1 MSMASFFAIAKI
13 DVMNAKRE
21 KEMMKIREE
30 FPILD
35 QKINGED
42 LVYLDN
48 AASTQKPR
56 TVINAIKNYYENDHS
71 NVHRGVHT
79 LSVRATEAYERA
91 RQKVTEFVNSPN
103 KHQIIFTKGTT
114 ESINLIASSVT
125 NLIEKNDEILITAME
140 HHSNIVPWQELCKR
154 TGATLKVIPISE
166 DGDILMDKYREMV
179 TNKTKLVSVVHLSN
193 TLGTI
198 NPIEKIINK
207 AKSHSAITVIDGA
220 QAAGHIPIDVQKLD
234 CDFYLFSGHKIYGPT
249 GIGVLYGKEDI
260 LNKID
265 PYQYGGEMI
274 LKVTFDE
281 TTYNDLPHKFE
292 AGTPN
297 IAGAVGIGASIDF
310 INSLDRDLCHKH
322 EMSLHD
328 YAMDKLER
336 IDGIRII
343 GRSSNKSAILSFVI
357 DGMHPHDIGTII
369 NQKGIAVRTGHHC
382 TMPLMDFYEI
392 PGTVRASFSIYNT
405 HSEIDKLIDAL
416 KLAIK
421 MLKQ

>member
-1 MSMASFFAIAKI
+1 MKELR
-13 DVMNAKRE
+13 KRRLE
-21 KEMMKIREE
+21 NIREE
-30 FPILD
+30 FPILH

-48 AASTQKPR
+48 AASTQKPKA
-56 TVINAIKNYYENDHS
+56 VINAIKDYYENDHS

-79 LSVRATEAYERA
+79 LSVRATEAYENA
-91 RQKVTEFVNSPN
+91 REKVSQFVNSPN
-103 KHQIIFTKGTT
+103 KNQIIFTKGTT
-114 ESINLIASSVT
+114 ESINLIAGSLT

-154 TGATLKVIPISE
+154 TGAILKIIPINDNGE
-166 DGDILMDKYREMV
+166 ILIDKYTEMV

-198 NPIEKIINK
+198 NPIEEIIDT
-207 AKSHSAITVIDGA
+207 AKLNDAITVIDGA
-220 QAAGHIPIDVQKLD
+220 QSAGHLLVDVQELD
-234 CDFYLFSGHKIYGPT
+234 CDFYLFSGHKVFGPT
-249 GIGVLYGKEDI
+249 GIGVLYGKENI
-260 LNKID
+260 LNQID
-265 PYQYGGEMI
+265 PYQFGGEMI

-281 TTYNDLPHKFE
+281 TTYNGLPHKFE

-310 INSLDRDLCHKH
+310 INSLDRDLCHQY

-328 YAMDKLER
+328 YALEKLEQF
-336 IDGIRII
+336 DDIRII
-343 GRSSNKSAILSFVI
+343 GKSSKKSAIISFVI
-357 DGMHPHDIGTII
+357 DGIHPHDIGTII

-382 TMPLMDFYEI
+382 TMPLMDFYGI
-392 PGTVRASFSIYNT
+392 PGTVRASFSIYNN
-405 HSEIDKLIDAL
+405 HAEVDKLIDAI

-421 MLKQ
+421 MLK

>member
-1 MSMASFFAIAKI
+1 MKGLR
-13 DVMNAKRE
+13 KRSLE
-21 KEMMKIREE
+21 NIREE
-30 FPILD
+30 FPILH

-48 AASTQKPR
+48 AASTQKPKA
-56 TVINAIKNYYENDHS
+56 VINAIKDYYENDHS

-79 LSVRATEAYERA
+79 LSVRATEAYENA
-91 RQKVTEFVNSPN
+91 REKVSQFVNSPN
-103 KHQIIFTKGTT
+103 KNQIIFTKGTT
-114 ESINLIASSVT
+114 ESINLIAGSLT

-154 TGATLKVIPISE
+154 TGAILKIIPINDNGE
-166 DGDILMDKYREMV
+166 ILIDKYTEMV

-198 NPIEKIINK
+198 NPIEEIIDT
-207 AKSHSAITVIDGA
+207 AKSNNAITVIDGA
-220 QAAGHIPIDVQKLD
+220 QSASHLLVDVQELD
-234 CDFYLFSGHKIYGPT
+234 CDFYLFSGHKVFGPT
-249 GIGVLYGKEDI
+249 GIGVLYGKENI
-260 LNKID
+260 LNQID
-265 PYQYGGEMI
+265 PYQFGGEMI

-281 TTYNDLPHKFE
+281 TTYNGLPHKFE

-310 INSLDRDLCHKH
+310 INSLDRELCHQY

-328 YAMDKLER
+328 YALEKLEQF
-336 IDGIRII
+336 DDIRVI
-343 GRSSNKSAILSFVI
+343 GRSSKKSAIISFVI
-357 DGMHPHDIGTII
+357 DGIHPHDIGTII

-382 TMPLMDFYEI
+382 TMPLMDFYGI
-392 PGTVRASFSIYNT
+392 PGTVRASFSIYNN
-405 HSEIDKLIDAL
+405 HAEVDKLIDAIN
-416 KLAIK
+416 LAIK

>member
-1 MSMASFFAIAKI
+1 MKAKQKK
-13 DVMNAKRE
+13 AFER
-21 KEMMKIREE
+21 IREE

-42 LVYLDN
+42 LIYLDN
-48 AASTQKPR
+48 AASTQKPKA
-56 TVINAIKNYYENDHS
+56 VINAIKDYYENDHS

-79 LSVRATEAYERA
+79 LSVRATEAYENA
-91 RQKVTEFVNSPN
+91 RVKVREFLNSPN
-103 KHQIIFTKGTT
+103 NHQIIFTKGTT
-114 ESINLIASSVT
+114 DSINLIATSITS
-125 NLIEKNDEILITAME
+125 LINENDEILITAME

-154 TGATLKVIPISE
+154 TGAVLKIIPINE
-166 DGDILMDKYREMV
+166 NGEILIDDYKDMV
-179 TNKTKLVSVVHLSN
+179 SAKTKLISVVHLSN

-198 NPIEKIINK
+198 NPIEDIIKI
-207 AKSHSAITVIDGA
+207 AKSHDVITVIDGA
-220 QAAGHIPIDVQKLD
+220 QAAGHLPIDVQKLD
-234 CDFYLFSGHKIYGPT
+234 CDFYLFSGHKIFGPT
-249 GIGVLYGKEDI
+249 GIGVLYGKEEI

-274 LKVTFDE
+274 LKVTFEE
-281 TTYNDLPHKFE
+281 TTYNSLPHKFE
-292 AGTPN
+292 AGSPN

-310 INSLDRDLCHKH
+310 INSLDRDLCHEY

-328 YAMDKLER
+328 YALNQLEQ

-343 GRSSNKSAILSFVI
+343 GKSSHKSAIISFVI
-357 DGMHPHDIGTII
+357 DGVHPHDIGTII

-392 PGTVRASFSIYNT
+392 PGTVRASFSIYNN
-405 HSEIDKLIDAL
+405 HSEIDKLIDAI

-421 MLKQ
+421 MLK

>member
-1 MSMASFFAIAKI
+1 MKAKQKK
-13 DVMNAKRE
+13 AFER
-21 KEMMKIREE
+21 IREE

-42 LVYLDN
+42 LIYLDN
-48 AASTQKPR
+48 AASTQKPKA
-56 TVINAIKNYYENDHS
+56 VINAIKDYYENDHS

-79 LSVRATEAYERA
+79 LSVRATEAYENA
-91 RQKVTEFVNSPN
+91 RGKVTEFLNSPN
-103 KHQIIFTKGTT
+103 NHQIIFTKGTT
-114 ESINLIASSVT
+114 DSINLIASSIT
-125 NLIEKNDEILITAME
+125 SLINKNDEILITAME

-154 TGATLKVIPISE
+154 TGAILKVIPINK
-166 DGDILMDKYREMV
+166 DGEILIDDYKDMV
-179 TNKTKLVSVVHLSN
+179 SAKTKLISVVHLSN

-198 NPIEKIINK
+198 NPIEDIIKI
-207 AKSHSAITVIDGA
+207 AKSHDVITVIDGA
-220 QAAGHIPIDVQKLD
+220 QAAGHLPIDVQKLD
-234 CDFYLFSGHKIYGPT
+234 CDFYLFSGHKIFGPT
-249 GIGVLYGKEDI
+249 GIGVLYGKEEI
-260 LNKID
+260 LNRID

-274 LKVTFDE
+274 LKVTFEE
-281 TTYNDLPHKFE
+281 TTYNSLPHKFE

-310 INSLDRDLCHKH
+310 INSLDRDLCHEY

-328 YAMDKLER
+328 YALNQLEQ

-343 GRSSNKSAILSFVI
+343 GKSSHKSAIISFVI

-392 PGTVRASFSIYNT
+392 PGTVRASFSIYNN
-405 HSEIDKLIDAL
+405 HSEIDKLIDAI

-421 MLKQ
+421 MLK

>member
-1 MSMASFFAIAKI
+1 MKELR
-13 DVMNAKRE
+13 KRSLE
-21 KEMMKIREE
+21 NIRDE
-30 FPILD
+30 FPILH

-48 AASTQKPR
+48 AASTQKPKA
-56 TVINAIKNYYENDHS
+56 VINAIKDYYENDHS

-79 LSVRATEAYERA
+79 LSVRATEAYEDA
-91 RQKVTEFVNSPN
+91 REKVSQFVNSPN
-103 KHQIIFTKGTT
+103 KNQIIFTKGTT
-114 ESINLIASSVT
+114 ESINLIAGSLT

-154 TGATLKVIPISE
+154 TGAILKIIPINDNGE
-166 DGDILMDKYREMV
+166 ILIDKYTEMV

-198 NPIEKIINK
+198 NPIEEIIDT
-207 AKSHSAITVIDGA
+207 AKLNNAITVIDGA
-220 QAAGHIPIDVQKLD
+220 QSAGHLLVDVQELD
-234 CDFYLFSGHKIYGPT
+234 CDFYLFSGHKVFGPT
-249 GIGVLYGKEDI
+249 GIGVLYGKENI
-260 LNKID
+260 LNQID
-265 PYQYGGEMI
+265 PYQFGGEMI

-281 TTYNDLPHKFE
+281 TTYNGLPHKFE

-310 INSLDRDLCHKH
+310 INSLDRELCHQY

-328 YAMDKLER
+328 YALEKLEQF
-336 IDGIRII
+336 DDIRII
-343 GRSSNKSAILSFVI
+343 GKSSKKSAIISFVI
-357 DGMHPHDIGTII
+357 DGIHPHDIGTII

-382 TMPLMDFYEI
+382 TMPLMDFYGI
-392 PGTVRASFSIYNT
+392 PGTVRASFSIYNN
-405 HSEIDKLIDAL
+405 HAEVDKLIDAIN
-416 KLAIK
+416 LAIK

>member
-1 MSMASFFAIAKI
+1 MKAKQKK
-13 DVMNAKRE
+13 AFE
-21 KEMMKIREE
+21 KIREE

-42 LVYLDN
+42 LIYLDN
-48 AASTQKPR
+48 AASTQKPKA
-56 TVINAIKNYYENDHS
+56 VINAIKDYYENDHS

-79 LSVRATEAYERA
+79 LSVRATEAYENA
-91 RQKVTEFVNSPN
+91 RVKVTEFLNSPN
-103 KHQIIFTKGTT
+103 NHQIIFTKGTT
-114 ESINLIASSVT
+114 DSINLIATSITS
-125 NLIEKNDEILITAME
+125 LINENDEILITAME

-154 TGATLKVIPISE
+154 TGAVLKIIPINE
-166 DGDILMDKYREMV
+166 NGEILIDDYKDMV
-179 TNKTKLVSVVHLSN
+179 SAKTKLISVVHLSN

-198 NPIEKIINK
+198 NPIEDIIKI
-207 AKSHSAITVIDGA
+207 AKSHDVITVIDGA
-220 QAAGHIPIDVQKLD
+220 QAAGHLPIDVQQLD
-234 CDFYLFSGHKIYGPT
+234 CDFYLFSGHKIFGPT
-249 GIGVLYGKEDI
+249 GIGVLYGKEEI
-260 LNKID
+260 LNRID

-274 LKVTFDE
+274 LKVTFEE
-281 TTYNDLPHKFE
+281 TTYNSLPHKFE

-310 INSLDRDLCHKH
+310 INGLDRDLCHEY

-328 YAMDKLER
+328 YALNQLEQ

-343 GRSSNKSAILSFVI
+343 GKSSHKSAIISFVI

-392 PGTVRASFSIYNT
+392 PGTVRASFSIYNN
-405 HSEIDKLIDAL
+405 HSEIDKLIDAI

-421 MLKQ
+421 MLK

>member
-1 MSMASFFAIAKI
+1 MKAKQKK
-13 DVMNAKRE
+13 AFER
-21 KEMMKIREE
+21 IREE

-42 LVYLDN
+42 LIYLDN
-48 AASTQKPR
+48 AASTQKPKA
-56 TVINAIKNYYENDHS
+56 VINAIKDYYENDHS

-79 LSVRATEAYERA
+79 LSIRATEAYENA
-91 RQKVTEFVNSPN
+91 RVKVTEFLNSPN
-103 KHQIIFTKGTT
+103 NHQIIFTKGTT
-114 ESINLIASSVT
+114 DSINLIATSITS
-125 NLIEKNDEILITAME
+125 LINENDEILITAME

-154 TGATLKVIPISE
+154 TGAVLKIIPINE
-166 DGDILMDKYREMV
+166 NGEILIDDYKDMV
-179 TNKTKLVSVVHLSN
+179 SAKTKLISVVHLSN

-198 NPIEKIINK
+198 NPIEDIIKI
-207 AKSHSAITVIDGA
+207 AKSHDVITVIDGA
-220 QAAGHIPIDVQKLD
+220 QAAGHLPIDVQQLD
-234 CDFYLFSGHKIYGPT
+234 CDFYLFSGHKIFGPT
-249 GIGVLYGKEDI
+249 GIGVLYGKEEI
-260 LNKID
+260 LNRID

-274 LKVTFDE
+274 LKVTFEE
-281 TTYNDLPHKFE
+281 TTYNSLPHKFE

-310 INSLDRDLCHKH
+310 INSLDRDLCHEY

-328 YAMDKLER
+328 YALNQLEQ

-343 GRSSNKSAILSFVI
+343 GKSSHKSAIISFVI

-392 PGTVRASFSIYNT
+392 PGTVRASFSIYNN
-405 HSEIDKLIDAL
+405 HSEIDKLIDAI

-421 MLKQ
+421 MLK

>member
-1 MSMASFFAIAKI
+1 MKAKQKK
-13 DVMNAKRE
+13 AFE
-21 KEMMKIREE
+21 KIREE

-42 LVYLDN
+42 LIYLDN
-48 AASTQKPR
+48 AASTQKPKA
-56 TVINAIKNYYENDHS
+56 VINAIKDYYENDHS

-79 LSVRATEAYERA
+79 LSVRATEAYENA
-91 RQKVTEFVNSPN
+91 RLKVTEFLNSPN
-103 KHQIIFTKGTT
+103 NHQIIFTKGTT
-114 ESINLIASSVT
+114 DSINLIATSITS
-125 NLIEKNDEILITAME
+125 LINENDEILITAME

-154 TGATLKVIPISE
+154 TGAVLKIIPINE
-166 DGDILMDKYREMV
+166 NGEILIDDYKDMV
-179 TNKTKLVSVVHLSN
+179 SAKTKLISVVHLSN

-198 NPIEKIINK
+198 NPIEDIIKI
-207 AKSHSAITVIDGA
+207 AKSHDVITVIDGA
-220 QAAGHIPIDVQKLD
+220 QAAGHLPIDVQQLD
-234 CDFYLFSGHKIYGPT
+234 CDFYLFSGHKIFGPT
-249 GIGVLYGKEDI
+249 GIGVLYGKEEI
-260 LNKID
+260 LNRID

-274 LKVTFDE
+274 LKVTFEE
-281 TTYNDLPHKFE
+281 TTYNSLPHKFE

-310 INSLDRDLCHKH
+310 INSLDRDLCHEY

-328 YAMDKLER
+328 YALNQLEQ

-343 GRSSNKSAILSFVI
+343 GKSSHKSAIISFVI

-392 PGTVRASFSIYNT
+392 PGTVRASFSIYNN
-405 HSEIDKLIDAL
+405 HSEIDKLIDAI

-421 MLKQ
+421 MLK

>member
-1 MSMASFFAIAKI
+1 MKAKQKK
-13 DVMNAKRE
+13 AFER
-21 KEMMKIREE
+21 IREE

-42 LVYLDN
+42 LIYLDN
-48 AASTQKPR
+48 AASTQKPKA
-56 TVINAIKNYYENDHS
+56 VINAIKYYYENDHS

-79 LSVRATEAYERA
+79 LSVRATEAYENA
-91 RQKVTEFVNSPN
+91 RVKVTEFLNSPN
-103 KHQIIFTKGTT
+103 NHQIIFTKGTT
-114 ESINLIASSVT
+114 DSINLIATSITS
-125 NLIEKNDEILITAME
+125 LINENDEILITAME

-154 TGATLKVIPISE
+154 TGAVLKIIPINE
-166 DGDILMDKYREMV
+166 NGEILIDDYKDMV
-179 TNKTKLVSVVHLSN
+179 SAKTKLISVVHLSN

-198 NPIEKIINK
+198 NPIEDIIKI
-207 AKSHSAITVIDGA
+207 AKSHDVITVIDGA
-220 QAAGHIPIDVQKLD
+220 QAAGHLPIDVQQLD
-234 CDFYLFSGHKIYGPT
+234 CDFYLFSGHKIFGPT
-249 GIGVLYGKEDI
+249 GIGVLYGKEEI
-260 LNKID
+260 LNRID

-274 LKVTFDE
+274 LKVTFEE
-281 TTYNDLPHKFE
+281 TTYNSLPHKFE

-310 INSLDRDLCHKH
+310 INSLDRDLCHEY

-328 YAMDKLER
+328 YALNQLEQ

-343 GRSSNKSAILSFVI
+343 GKSSHKSAIISFVI

-392 PGTVRASFSIYNT
+392 PGTVRASFSIYNN
-405 HSEIDKLIDAL
+405 HSEIDKLIDAI

-421 MLKQ
+421 MLK

>member
-1 MSMASFFAIAKI
+1 MKAKQKK
-13 DVMNAKRE
+13 AFER
-21 KEMMKIREE
+21 IREE

-42 LVYLDN
+42 LIYLDN
-48 AASTQKPR
+48 AASTQKPKA
-56 TVINAIKNYYENDHS
+56 VINAIKDYYENDHS

-79 LSVRATEAYERA
+79 LSVRATEAYENA
-91 RQKVTEFVNSPN
+91 RVKVTQFLNSPN
-103 KHQIIFTKGTT
+103 NHQIIFTKGTT
-114 ESINLIASSVT
+114 DSINLIATSITS
-125 NLIEKNDEILITAME
+125 LINENDEILITAME

-154 TGATLKVIPISE
+154 TGAVLKIIPINE
-166 DGDILMDKYREMV
+166 NGEILIDDYKDMV
-179 TNKTKLVSVVHLSN
+179 SAKTKLISVVHLSN

-198 NPIEKIINK
+198 NPIEDIIKI
-207 AKSHSAITVIDGA
+207 AKSHDVITVIDGA
-220 QAAGHIPIDVQKLD
+220 QAAGHLPIDVQQLD
-234 CDFYLFSGHKIYGPT
+234 CDFYLFSGHKIFGPT
-249 GIGVLYGKEDI
+249 GIGVLYGKEEI
-260 LNKID
+260 LNRID

-274 LKVTFDE
+274 LKVTFEE
-281 TTYNDLPHKFE
+281 TTYNSLPHKFE

-310 INSLDRDLCHKH
+310 INSLDRDLCHEY

-328 YAMDKLER
+328 YALNQLEQ

-343 GRSSNKSAILSFVI
+343 GKSSHKSAIISFVI

-392 PGTVRASFSIYNT
+392 PGTVRASFSIYNN
-405 HSEIDKLIDAL
+405 HSEIDKLIDAI

-421 MLKQ
+421 MLK

>member
-1 MSMASFFAIAKI
+1 
-13 DVMNAKRE
+13 MNTKQKRNLTD
-21 KEMMKIREE
+21 IRDE

-35 QKINGED
+35 QRINGED

-48 AASTQKPR
+48 AASTQKPK
-56 TVINAIKNYYENDHS
+56 TVINAIKNYYEKDHS

-79 LSVRATEAYERA
+79 LSVRATEAYENA
-91 RQKVTEFVNSPN
+91 REKVSEFVNSPN
-103 KHQIIFTKGTT
+103 KNQIIFTKGTT
-114 ESINLIASSVT
+114 ESINLIAGSLT
-125 NLIEKNDEILITAME
+125 NFVQKKDEILITAME

-154 TGATLKVIPISE
+154 TGAILKVIPINE
-166 DGDILMDKYREMV
+166 DGEILIDKYKEMV
-179 TNKTKLVSVVHLSN
+179 TKKTKLVSVVHLSN

-198 NPIEKIINK
+198 NPIAEIIDT
-207 AKSHSAITVIDGA
+207 AKSHDAITVIDGA
-220 QAAGHIPIDVQKLD
+220 QAAGHLSVDVQKLD

-249 GIGVLYGKEDI
+249 GIGVLYGKVDI
-260 LNKID
+260 LNRID
-265 PYQYGGEMI
+265 PYQFGGEMI

-310 INSLDRDLCHKH
+310 INSLDRDLCHQH

-328 YAMDKLER
+328 YALDQLEQ
-336 IDGIRII
+336 IQSIRII
-343 GRSSNKSAILSFVI
+343 GKSSVKSAIISFVV
-357 DGMHPHDIGTII
+357 DGIHPHDIGTII

-382 TMPLMDFYEI
+382 TMPLMDFYGI
-392 PGTVRASFSIYNT
+392 SGTVRASFSIYNS
-405 HSEIDKLIDAL
+405 HAEVDKLIDAINL
-416 KLAIK
+416 SIT

>member
-1 MSMASFFAIAKI
+1 MKELR
-13 DVMNAKRE
+13 KRSLE
-21 KEMMKIREE
+21 NIREE
-30 FPILD
+30 FPILH

-48 AASTQKPR
+48 AASTQKPKA
-56 TVINAIKNYYENDHS
+56 VINAIKDYYENDHS

-79 LSVRATEAYERA
+79 LSVRATEAYENA
-91 RQKVTEFVNSPN
+91 REKVSQFVNSPN
-103 KHQIIFTKGTT
+103 KNQIIFTKGTT
-114 ESINLIASSVT
+114 ESINLIAGSLT

-154 TGATLKVIPISE
+154 TGAILKIIPINDNGE
-166 DGDILMDKYREMV
+166 ILIDKYTEMV

-198 NPIEKIINK
+198 NPIEEIIDS
-207 AKSHSAITVIDGA
+207 AKLNNAITVIDGA
-220 QAAGHIPIDVQKLD
+220 QSAGHLLVDVQELD
-234 CDFYLFSGHKIYGPT
+234 CDFYLFSGHKVFGPT
-249 GIGVLYGKEDI
+249 GIGVLYGKENI
-260 LNKID
+260 LNQID
-265 PYQYGGEMI
+265 PYQFGGEMI

-281 TTYNDLPHKFE
+281 TTYNGLPHKFE

-310 INSLDRDLCHKH
+310 INSLDREVCHQY

-328 YAMDKLER
+328 YALEKLKQF
-336 IDGIRII
+336 DDIRII
-343 GRSSNKSAILSFVI
+343 GKSSKKSAIISFVI
-357 DGMHPHDIGTII
+357 DGIHPHDIGTII

-382 TMPLMDFYEI
+382 TMPLMDFYGI
-392 PGTVRASFSIYNT
+392 PGTVRASFSIYNN
-405 HSEIDKLIDAL
+405 HAEVDKLIDAI

>member
-1 MSMASFFAIAKI
+1 MKAKQKK
-13 DVMNAKRE
+13 AFER
-21 KEMMKIREE
+21 IREE

-42 LVYLDN
+42 LIYLDN
-48 AASTQKPR
+48 AASTQKPKA
-56 TVINAIKNYYENDHS
+56 VINAIKDYYENDHS

-79 LSVRATEAYERA
+79 LSVRATEAYENA
-91 RQKVTEFVNSPN
+91 RVKVTEFLNSPN
-103 KHQIIFTKGTT
+103 NHQIIFTKGTT
-114 ESINLIASSVT
+114 DSINLIATSITS
-125 NLIEKNDEILITAME
+125 LINENDEILITAME

-154 TGATLKVIPISE
+154 TGAVLKIIPINE
-166 DGDILMDKYREMV
+166 NGEILIDDYKDMV
-179 TNKTKLVSVVHLSN
+179 SAKTKLISVVHLSN

-198 NPIEKIINK
+198 NPIEDIIKI
-207 AKSHSAITVIDGA
+207 AKSHDVITVIDGA
-220 QAAGHIPIDVQKLD
+220 QAAGHLPIDVQKLD
-234 CDFYLFSGHKIYGPT
+234 CDFYLFSGHKIFGPT
-249 GIGVLYGKEDI
+249 GIGVLYGKEEI
-260 LNKID
+260 LNRID

-274 LKVTFDE
+274 LKVTFEE
-281 TTYNDLPHKFE
+281 TTYNSLPHKFE
-292 AGTPN
+292 AGTPI

-310 INSLDRDLCHKH
+310 INSLDRDLCHEY

-328 YAMDKLER
+328 YALNQLEQ

-343 GRSSNKSAILSFVI
+343 GKSSHKSAIISFVI

-392 PGTVRASFSIYNT
+392 PGTVRASFSIYNN
-405 HSEIDKLIDAL
+405 HSEIDKLIDAI

-421 MLKQ
+421 MLK

>member
-1 MSMASFFAIAKI
+1 MKAKQKK
-13 DVMNAKRE
+13 AFER
-21 KEMMKIREE
+21 IREE

-42 LVYLDN
+42 LIYLDN
-48 AASTQKPR
+48 AASTQKPKA
-56 TVINAIKNYYENDHS
+56 VINAIKDYYENDHS

-79 LSVRATEAYERA
+79 LSVRATEAYENA
-91 RQKVTEFVNSPN
+91 RVKVTEFLNSPN
-103 KHQIIFTKGTT
+103 NHQIIFTKGTT
-114 ESINLIASSVT
+114 DSINLIATSITS
-125 NLIEKNDEILITAME
+125 LISENDEILITAME

-154 TGATLKVIPISE
+154 TGAVLKIIPINE
-166 DGDILMDKYREMV
+166 NGEILIDDYKDMV
-179 TNKTKLVSVVHLSN
+179 SAKTKLISVVHLSN

-198 NPIEKIINK
+198 NPIEDIIKI
-207 AKSHSAITVIDGA
+207 AKSHDVITVIDGA
-220 QAAGHIPIDVQKLD
+220 QAAGHLPIDVQQLD
-234 CDFYLFSGHKIYGPT
+234 CDFYLFSGHKIFGPT
-249 GIGVLYGKEDI
+249 GIGVLYGKEEI

-274 LKVTFDE
+274 LKVTFEE
-281 TTYNDLPHKFE
+281 TTYNSLPHKFE

-310 INSLDRDLCHKH
+310 INSLDRDLCHEY

-328 YAMDKLER
+328 YALNQLEQ

-343 GRSSNKSAILSFVI
+343 GKSSHKSAIISFVI

-392 PGTVRASFSIYNT
+392 PGTVRASFSIYNN
-405 HSEIDKLIDAL
+405 HSEIDKLIDAI

-421 MLKQ
+421 MLK

>member
-1 MSMASFFAIAKI
+1 MKAKQKK
-13 DVMNAKRE
+13 AFER
-21 KEMMKIREE
+21 IREE

-42 LVYLDN
+42 LIYLDN
-48 AASTQKPR
+48 AASTQKPKA
-56 TVINAIKNYYENDHS
+56 VINAIKDYYENDHS

-79 LSVRATEAYERA
+79 LSVRATEAYENA
-91 RQKVTEFVNSPN
+91 RVKVTQFLNSPN
-103 KHQIIFTKGTT
+103 NHQIIFTKGTT
-114 ESINLIASSVT
+114 DSINLIATSITS
-125 NLIEKNDEILITAME
+125 LINENDEILITAME

-154 TGATLKVIPISE
+154 TGAVLKIIPINE
-166 DGDILMDKYREMV
+166 NGEILIDDYKDMV
-179 TNKTKLVSVVHLSN
+179 SAKTKLISVVHLSN

-198 NPIEKIINK
+198 NPIEDIIKI
-207 AKSHSAITVIDGA
+207 AKSHDVITVIDGA
-220 QAAGHIPIDVQKLD
+220 QAAGHLPIDVQKLD
-234 CDFYLFSGHKIYGPT
+234 CDFYLFSGHKIFGPT
-249 GIGVLYGKEDI
+249 GIGVLYGKEEI
-260 LNKID
+260 LNRID

-274 LKVTFDE
+274 LKVTFEE
-281 TTYNDLPHKFE
+281 TTYNSLPHKFE

-310 INSLDRDLCHKH
+310 INSLDRDLCHEY

-328 YAMDKLER
+328 YALNQLEQ

-343 GRSSNKSAILSFVI
+343 GKSSHKSAIISFVI

-392 PGTVRASFSIYNT
+392 PGTVRASFSIYNN
-405 HSEIDKLIDAL
+405 HSEIDKLIDAI

-421 MLKQ
+421 MLK

>member
-1 MSMASFFAIAKI
+1 MKAKQKK
-13 DVMNAKRE
+13 AFER
-21 KEMMKIREE
+21 IREE

-42 LVYLDN
+42 LIYLDN
-48 AASTQKPR
+48 AASTQKPKA
-56 TVINAIKNYYENDHS
+56 VINAIKDYYENDHS

-79 LSVRATEAYERA
+79 LSVRATEAYENA
-91 RQKVTEFVNSPN
+91 RVKVTEFLNSPN
-103 KHQIIFTKGTT
+103 NHQIIFTKGTT
-114 ESINLIASSVT
+114 DSINLIATSITS
-125 NLIEKNDEILITAME
+125 LINENDEILITAME

-154 TGATLKVIPISE
+154 TGAVLKIIPINE
-166 DGDILMDKYREMV
+166 NGEILIDDYKDMV
-179 TNKTKLVSVVHLSN
+179 SAKTKLISVVHLSN

-198 NPIEKIINK
+198 NPIEDIIKI
-207 AKSHSAITVIDGA
+207 AKSHDVITVIDGA
-220 QAAGHIPIDVQKLD
+220 QAAGHLPIDVQQLD
-234 CDFYLFSGHKIYGPT
+234 CDFYLFSGHKIFGPT
-249 GIGVLYGKEDI
+249 GIGGLYGKEEI
-260 LNKID
+260 LNRID

-274 LKVTFDE
+274 LKVTFEE
-281 TTYNDLPHKFE
+281 TTYNSLPHKFE

-310 INSLDRDLCHKH
+310 INSLDRDLCHEY

-328 YAMDKLER
+328 YALNQLEQ

-343 GRSSNKSAILSFVI
+343 GKSSHKSAIISFVI

-392 PGTVRASFSIYNT
+392 PGTVRASFSIYNN
-405 HSEIDKLIDAL
+405 HSEIDKLIDAI

-421 MLKQ
+421 MLK

>member
-1 MSMASFFAIAKI
+1 MKELR
-13 DVMNAKRE
+13 KRSLE
-21 KEMMKIREE
+21 NIRDE
-30 FPILD
+30 FPILH

-48 AASTQKPR
+48 AASTQKPKA
-56 TVINAIKNYYENDHS
+56 VINAIKDYYENDHS

-79 LSVRATEAYERA
+79 LSVRATEAYENA
-91 RQKVTEFVNSPN
+91 REKVSQFVNSPN
-103 KHQIIFTKGTT
+103 KNQIIFTKGTT
-114 ESINLIASSVT
+114 ESINLIAGSLT

-154 TGATLKVIPISE
+154 TGAILKIIPINDNGE
-166 DGDILMDKYREMV
+166 ILIDKYTEMV

-198 NPIEKIINK
+198 NPIEEIIDT
-207 AKSHSAITVIDGA
+207 AKSNNAITVIDGA
-220 QAAGHIPIDVQKLD
+220 QSASHLLVDVQELD
-234 CDFYLFSGHKIYGPT
+234 CDFYLFSGHKVFGPT
-249 GIGVLYGKEDI
+249 GIGVLYGKENI
-260 LNKID
+260 LNQID
-265 PYQYGGEMI
+265 PYQFGGEMI

-281 TTYNDLPHKFE
+281 TTYNGLPHKFE

-310 INSLDRDLCHKH
+310 INSLDRELCHQY

-328 YAMDKLER
+328 YALEKLEQF
-336 IDGIRII
+336 DDIRII
-343 GRSSNKSAILSFVI
+343 GKSSKKSAIISFVI
-357 DGMHPHDIGTII
+357 DGIHPHDIGTII

-382 TMPLMDFYEI
+382 TMPLMDFYGI
-392 PGTVRASFSIYNT
+392 PGTVRASFSIYNN
-405 HSEIDKLIDAL
+405 HAEVDKLIDAIN
-416 KLAIK
+416 LAIK

>member
-1 MSMASFFAIAKI
+1 MKELR
-13 DVMNAKRE
+13 KRSLE
-21 KEMMKIREE
+21 NIREE
-30 FPILD
+30 FPILH

-48 AASTQKPR
+48 AASTQKPKA
-56 TVINAIKNYYENDHS
+56 VINAIRDYYENDHS

-79 LSVRATEAYERA
+79 LSVRATEAYENA
-91 RQKVTEFVNSPN
+91 REKVSQFVNSPN
-103 KHQIIFTKGTT
+103 KNQIIFTKGTT
-114 ESINLIASSVT
+114 ESINLIAGSLT

-154 TGATLKVIPISE
+154 TGAILKIIPIND
-166 DGDILMDKYREMV
+166 DGEILIDKYTEMV

-198 NPIEKIINK
+198 NPIEEIIDT
-207 AKSHSAITVIDGA
+207 AKLNNAITVIDGA
-220 QAAGHIPIDVQKLD
+220 QSAGHLLVDVQELD
-234 CDFYLFSGHKIYGPT
+234 CDFYLFSGHKVFGPT
-249 GIGVLYGKEDI
+249 GIGVLYGKENI
-260 LNKID
+260 LNQID
-265 PYQYGGEMI
+265 PYQFGGEMI

-281 TTYNDLPHKFE
+281 TTYNGLPHKFE

-310 INSLDRDLCHKH
+310 INSLDRELCHQY

-328 YAMDKLER
+328 YALEKLEQF
-336 IDGIRII
+336 DDIRII
-343 GRSSNKSAILSFVI
+343 GRSSKKSAIISFVI
-357 DGMHPHDIGTII
+357 DGIHPHDIGTII

-382 TMPLMDFYEI
+382 TMPLMDFYGI
-392 PGTVRASFSIYNT
+392 PGTVRASFSIYNN
-405 HSEIDKLIDAL
+405 HAEVDKLIDAI